1 MQNEL
6 EGMVES
12 MGEKSEQK
20 REYIL
25 KKAREVFAKK
35 GFRDVT
41 MKDIVEACE
50 ISRGGLYLYFGSTEE
65 IFKEIL
71 TQDLENEGEDLA
83 SDLGQDATMAE
94 LLMLF
99 LKEQK
104 KIILRKKQDIT
115 IATYEFLFANK
126 AEKKTTQMIRSQFE
140 TGIMVLN
147 KILEEGV
154 RREEFF
160 CENTQAE
167 ATNMMYV
174 LEGMKICAKT
184 FGISE
189 GKVDQELLYLVS
201 GLVME
206 EE

>member
-1 MQNEL
+1 
-6 EGMVES
+6 

-25 KKAREVFAKK
+25 RQAKGVFAKK

-50 ISRGGLYLYFGSTEE
+50 ISRGGLYMYFGSTEE

-71 TQDLENEGEDLA
+71 LSELENEGDDITDHLNED
-83 SDLGQDATMAE
+83 STMTDI
-94 LLMLF
+94 LMLF

-115 IATYEFLFANK
+115 IATYEYLFAHK
-126 AEKKTTQMIRSQFE
+126 PEKKSDNVAYNQFE
-140 TGIMVLN
+140 KGIQVLTR
-147 KILEEGV
+147 ILEEGIA
-154 RREEFF
+154 REEFYL
-160 CENTQAE
+160 EDAKAE
-167 ATNMMYV
+167 ATNIMYV
-174 LEGMKICAKT
+174 LEGMKVCAKT
-184 FGISE
+184 FGVSE
-189 GKVDQELLYLVS
+189 SKVDQELLYLVS
-201 GLVME
+201 GLIIE

>member
-1 MQNEL
+1 
-6 EGMVES
+6 

-25 KKAREVFAKK
+25 KQAREVFAKK

-71 TQDLENEGEDLA
+71 LSEMDTDEEEVTENLTKD
-83 SDLGQDATMAE
+83 STMADI
-94 LLMLF
+94 LMLF

-104 KIILRKKQDIT
+104 KIILKKKQDIT
-115 IATYEFLFANK
+115 IATYEYMFAHK
-126 AEKKTTQMIRSQFE
+126 PEKKSDNVVRSQFE
-140 TGIMVLN
+140 TGIMVLT

-154 RREEFF
+154 RREEFY
-160 CENTQAE
+160 CENPKAE
-167 ATNMMYV
+167 ATNIMYV
-174 LEGMKICAKT
+174 LEGMKICART
-184 FGISE
+184 FGLSE
-189 GKVDQELLYLVS
+189 SKVDQELLYLVS
-201 GLVME
+201 GLIIE

>member
-1 MQNEL
+1 
-6 EGMVES
+6 

-20 REYIL
+20 REHIL
-25 KKAREVFAKK
+25 KQAKEVFAKK

-71 TQDLENEGEDLA
+71 MSELENDGEDITNHLTKD
-83 SDLGQDATMAE
+83 STMADI
-94 LLMLF
+94 LMLF

-115 IATYEFLFANK
+115 IATYEYLFAHK
-126 AEKKTTQMIRSQFE
+126 PEKKSDNVIRNQFE
-140 TGIMVLN
+140 AGIIVLT

-154 RREEFF
+154 RREEFY
-160 CENTQAE
+160 CENAKAE
-167 ATNMMYV
+167 AANIMYV

-184 FGISE
+184 FGLSE
-189 GKVDQELLYLVS
+189 SKVDQELLYIVS

-206 EE
+206 EDDGQ

>member
-1 MQNEL
+1 
-6 EGMVES
+6 MVGS

-71 TQDLENEGEDLA
+71 AQDLENDGEDLTA
-83 SDLGQDATMAE
+83 DLGQDATMAE

-126 AEKKTTQMIRSQFE
+126 EDKKMATEEYRKQIAV
-140 TGIMVLN
+140 GIANAIDAYLS
-147 KILEEGV
+147 
-154 RREEFF
+154 
-160 CENTQAE
+160 
-167 ATNMMYV
+167 
-174 LEGMKICAKT
+174 
-184 FGISE
+184 ISKE
-189 GKVDQELLYLVS
+189 IKVVK
-201 GLVME
+201 
-206 EE
+206 

>member
-1 MQNEL
+1 
-6 EGMVES
+6 

-35 GFRDVT
+35 GFREVT

-71 TQDLENEGEDLA
+71 TTELNNDGEETALNL
-83 SDLGQDATMAE
+83 SQDATMTE
-94 LLMLF
+94 FLMLF

-104 KIILRKKQDIT
+104 KMILRKKGDIT

-126 AEKKTTQMIRSQFE
+126 EDKNSARIMKSQFE
-140 TGIMVLN
+140 KGIVVLN

-154 RREEFF
+154 ERGEFY
-160 CENTQAE
+160 CENTKAE
-167 ATNMMYV
+167 ATNIMFV

-189 GKVDQELLYLVS
+189 SKVDQELLYLVS

>member
-1 MQNEL
+1 
-6 EGMVES
+6 MVES

-25 KKAREVFAKK
+25 KKAKEVFAKK

-41 MKDIVEACE
+41 MKDIVDACE

-71 TQDLENEGEDLA
+71 AEDLENDGEELTGDL
-83 SDLGQDATMAE
+83 SQDATMAE
-94 LLMLF
+94 ILMLF

-104 KIILRKKQDIT
+104 KIILRKKQDIS

-126 AEKKTTQMIRSQFE
+126 EEKKTAKMIRGQFE

-154 RREEFF
+154 NREEFY

-167 ATNMMYV
+167 ATNIMYV

-184 FGISE
+184 FGVSE

>member
-1 MQNEL
+1 
-6 EGMVES
+6 MVEA

-71 TQDLENEGEDLA
+71 TQDLENDGEELTGDL
-83 SDLGQDATMAE
+83 SQDATMAE

-126 AEKKTTQMIRSQFE
+126 EDKKTAKMIRGQFE

-154 RREEFF
+154 SREEFY

-167 ATNMMYV
+167 ATNIMYV

-184 FGISE
+184 FGLSE

>member
-1 MQNEL
+1 
-6 EGMVES
+6 

-25 KKAREVFAKK
+25 RQAKGVFAKK

-71 TQDLENEGEDLA
+71 LSELEDEGEDITGHLTED
-83 SDLGQDATMAE
+83 STMTDI
-94 LLMLF
+94 LMLF

-115 IATYEFLFANK
+115 IATYEYLFAHK
-126 AEKKTTQMIRSQFE
+126 PEKKSDNVAYTDSVDNLSYVKH
-140 TGIMVLN
+140 VLDA
-147 KILEEGV
+147 
-154 RREEFF
+154 RH
-160 CENTQAE
+160 
-167 ATNMMYV
+167 
-174 LEGMKICAKT
+174 
-184 FGISE
+184 SE
-189 GKVDQELLYLVS
+189 MQRIK
-201 GLVME
+201 ME
-206 EE
+206 

>member
-1 MQNEL
+1 
-6 EGMVES
+6 

-25 KKAREVFAKK
+25 RQAKGVFAKK

-71 TQDLENEGEDLA
+71 LSELENEGDDITDHLNED
-83 SDLGQDATMAE
+83 STMTDI
-94 LLMLF
+94 LMLF

-115 IATYEFLFANK
+115 IATYEYLFAHK
-126 AEKKTTQMIRSQFE
+126 PEKKSDNVVYNQFE
-140 TGIMVLN
+140 KGIQVLTR
-147 KILEEGV
+147 ILEEGIA
-154 RREEFF
+154 REEFYL
-160 CENTQAE
+160 EDTKAE
-167 ATNMMYV
+167 ATNIMYV
-174 LEGMKICAKT
+174 LEGMKVCAKT
-184 FGISE
+184 FGVSE
-189 GKVDQELLYLVS
+189 SKVDQELLYLVS
-201 GLVME
+201 GLIIE

>member
-1 MQNEL
+1 
-6 EGMVES
+6 

-25 KKAREVFAKK
+25 KQAKEVFARK

-50 ISRGGLYLYFGSTEE
+50 ISRGGLYLYFASTEE

-71 TQDLENEGEDLA
+71 LSEMENGGEDITSQLTEE
-83 SDLGQDATMAE
+83 STMADI
-94 LLMLF
+94 LMLF

-104 KIILRKKQDIT
+104 KIILKKRQDIT
-115 IATYEFLFANK
+115 IATYEYLFAHK
-126 AEKKTTQMIRSQFE
+126 PEKKSDNMVRSQFE
-140 TGIMVLN
+140 TGIMVLT
-147 KILEEGV
+147 KILEEGM
-154 RREEFF
+154 RREEFYF
-160 CENTQAE
+160 ENAKAE
-167 ATNMMYV
+167 ATNIMYV

-184 FGISE
+184 MGLSE
-189 GKVDQELLYLVS
+189 SKVDQELLYLVS
-201 GLVME
+201 GLVIE

>member
-1 MQNEL
+1 
-6 EGMVES
+6 

-20 REYIL
+20 RDYIL
-25 KKAREVFAKK
+25 KQAKEVFAKK

-71 TQDLENEGEDLA
+71 LSEIENDGEDITSYLTKD
-83 SDLGQDATMAE
+83 STMADI
-94 LLMLF
+94 LMLF

-104 KIILRKKQDIT
+104 KMILRKKQDIT
-115 IATYEFLFANK
+115 IATYEYLFAHRP
-126 AEKKTTQMIRSQFE
+126 EKKSDNVVRNQFE
-140 TGIMVLN
+140 AGIMVLT

-154 RREEFF
+154 RREEFY
-160 CENTQAE
+160 CENAKAE
-167 ATNMMYV
+167 AANIMYV

-184 FGISE
+184 FGLSE
-189 GKVDQELLYLVS
+189 SKVDQELLYIIS

>member
-1 MQNEL
+1 
-6 EGMVES
+6 

-25 KKAREVFAKK
+25 KKAKEVFAKK

-41 MKDIVEACE
+41 MKDIVDACE

-71 TQDLENEGEDLA
+71 AQDLENDGEELTGDL
-83 SDLGQDATMAE
+83 SQDATMAE

-104 KIILRKKQDIT
+104 KIILRKKQDIS

-126 AEKKTTQMIRSQFE
+126 EEKKTAKMIRGQFE

-154 RREEFF
+154 SREEFY

-167 ATNMMYV
+167 ATNIMYV

-184 FGISE
+184 FGLSE

>member
-1 MQNEL
+1 
-6 EGMVES
+6 

-35 GFRDVT
+35 GFREVT

-71 TQDLENEGEDLA
+71 TTELNNDGEEIALNL
-83 SDLGQDATMAE
+83 SQDATMTDF
-94 LLMLF
+94 LMLF

-104 KIILRKKQDIT
+104 KMILRKKGDIT

-126 AEKKTTQMIRSQFE
+126 EEKSSARVMKTQFE
-140 TGIMVLN
+140 KGIVVLN

-154 RREEFF
+154 ERGEFY
-160 CENTQAE
+160 CENTKAE
-167 ATNMMYV
+167 ATNIMYV

-189 GKVDQELLYLVS
+189 SKVDQELLYLVS

>member
-1 MQNEL
+1 
-6 EGMVES
+6 MVGS

-41 MKDIVEACE
+41 MKDIVDACE

-71 TQDLENEGEDLA
+71 AQDLENDGEELTGGL
-83 SDLGQDATMAE
+83 SQDATMAE

-104 KIILRKKQDIT
+104 KIILRKKQDIS

-126 AEKKTTQMIRSQFE
+126 EEKKTAKMIRGQFE

-154 RREEFF
+154 SREEFY

-167 ATNMMYV
+167 ATNIMYV

-184 FGISE
+184 FGLSE

>member
-1 MQNEL
+1 
-6 EGMVES
+6 

-25 KKAREVFAKK
+25 KQAKEVFAKK

-71 TQDLENEGEDLA
+71 MSELENEGDDVTGCVTED
-83 SDLGQDATMAE
+83 STMADI
-94 LLMLF
+94 LMLF

-115 IATYEFLFANK
+115 IATYEYLFAHKPQQKNQNV
-126 AEKKTTQMIRSQFE
+126 AYNQFE
-140 TGIMVLN
+140 AGVMVLT

-154 RREEFF
+154 RREEFY
-160 CENTQAE
+160 CENAE
-167 ATNMMYV
+167 AEAANIMYI
-174 LEGMKICAKT
+174 LEGMKICSKT
-184 FGISE
+184 FGVSE
-189 GKVDQELLYLVS
+189 RNVDRELLYIVS

-206 EE
+206 EDDGQ

>member
-1 MQNEL
+1 
-6 EGMVES
+6 

-41 MKDIVEACE
+41 MKEIVEACE

-71 TQDLENEGEDLA
+71 KQDLENDGEDLTG
-83 SDLGQDATMAE
+83 DLGQDATMAE

-104 KIILRKKQDIT
+104 KIILRKKQDIA

-126 AEKKTTQMIRSQFE
+126 AEKKAAQMIRSQFE

-154 RREEFF
+154 RREEFY
-160 CENTQAE
+160 CENAKAE

-189 GKVDQELLYLVS
+189 SKVDQELLYLVS

>member
-1 MQNEL
+1 
-6 EGMVES
+6 

-25 KKAREVFAKK
+25 KKAKEVFAKK

-41 MKDIVEACE
+41 MKDIVDACE

-71 TQDLENEGEDLA
+71 AQDLENDGEELTGDL
-83 SDLGQDATMAE
+83 SQDATMAE
-94 LLMLF
+94 ILMLF

-104 KIILRKKQDIT
+104 KIILRKKQDIS

-126 AEKKTTQMIRSQFE
+126 EEKKTAKMIRGQFE

-154 RREEFF
+154 SREEFY
-160 CENTQAE
+160 CENTHAE
-167 ATNMMYV
+167 ATNIMYV

-184 FGISE
+184 FGLSE

>member
-1 MQNEL
+1 
-6 EGMVES
+6 

-25 KKAREVFAKK
+25 KKAKEVFARK

-41 MKDIVEACE
+41 MKDVVEACD

-65 IFKEIL
+65 IFEEIL
-71 TQDLENEGEDLA
+71 KSELESGGEE
-83 SDLGQDATMAE
+83 SPSQNSTMTE

-115 IATYEFLFANK
+115 IATYEYLFAHK
-126 AEKKTTQMIRSQFE
+126 EQKKKENIVYTQFE
-140 TGIMVLN
+140 TGIMVLT
-147 KILEEGV
+147 KILEEGF
-154 RREEFF
+154 RRGEFYF
-160 CENTQAE
+160 ENAEAE

-174 LEGMKICAKT
+174 LEGMKICSKT
-184 FGISE
+184 FGLSE
-189 GKVDQELLYLVS
+189 NKVDQELLYLVS
-201 GLVME
+201 GIVME

>member
-1 MQNEL
+1 
-6 EGMVES
+6 

-41 MKDIVEACE
+41 MKDIVEACD

-71 TQDLENEGEDLA
+71 KQDLENDGEDLA
-83 SDLGQDATMAE
+83 GNLGEDATMAE

-126 AEKKTTQMIRSQFE
+126 AEKNTTQMIRNQFE
-140 TGIMVLN
+140 TGIMVLQ

-154 RREEFF
+154 RREEFY

-206 EE
+206 E

>member
-1 MQNEL
+1 
-6 EGMVES
+6 MVEA

-71 TQDLENEGEDLA
+71 TQDLENDGEELTGDL
-83 SDLGQDATMAE
+83 SQDATMAE

-126 AEKKTTQMIRSQFE
+126 EDKKTAKMIRGQFE

-154 RREEFF
+154 KREEFY

>member
-1 MQNEL
+1 
-6 EGMVES
+6 

-50 ISRGGLYLYFGSTEE
+50 ISRGGLYLYFGSTEQ

-71 TQDLENEGEDLA
+71 AQDLENDGEDLTA
-83 SDLGQDATMAE
+83 DLGQDATMAE

-104 KIILRKKQDIT
+104 KKGDR
-115 IATYEFLFANK
+115 
-126 AEKKTTQMIRSQFE
+126 
-140 TGIMVLN
+140 
-147 KILEEGV
+147 
-154 RREEFF
+154 
-160 CENTQAE
+160 
-167 ATNMMYV
+167 
-174 LEGMKICAKT
+174 
-184 FGISE
+184 
-189 GKVDQELLYLVS
+189 
-201 GLVME
+201 
-206 EE
+206 

>member
-1 MQNEL
+1 
-6 EGMVES
+6 

-20 REYIL
+20 REHIL
-25 KKAREVFAKK
+25 KKAKDVFARK
-35 GFRDVT
+35 GFRNVT

-71 TQDLENEGEDLA
+71 LSELEEGGEDITEHLTQD
-83 SDLGQDATMAE
+83 STMADI
-94 LLMLF
+94 LMLF

-115 IATYEFLFANK
+115 IATYEYLFAHK
-126 AEKKTTQMIRSQFE
+126 PEKKADNVVRSQFE
-140 TGIMVLN
+140 AGIMVLAR
-147 KILEEGV
+147 ILEEGV
-154 RREEFF
+154 KREEFY
-160 CENTQAE
+160 CENAKAE
-167 ATNMMYV
+167 AANIMYV
-174 LEGMKICAKT
+174 LEGMKICART
-184 FGISE
+184 FGLSE
-189 GKVDQELLYLVS
+189 SKVDQELLYIVS

>member
-1 MQNEL
+1 
-6 EGMVES
+6 

-25 KKAREVFAKK
+25 KQARKVFAEK

-71 TQDLENEGEDLA
+71 LSE
-83 SDLGQDATMAE
+83 QDAEGSTMADI
-94 LLMLF
+94 LMLF

-104 KIILRKKQDIT
+104 KIILKKKQDIT
-115 IATYEFLFANK
+115 IATYEYLFAHK
-126 AEKKTTQMIRSQFE
+126 PEKKANNVVRSQFE
-140 TGIMVLN
+140 TGIMVLT
-147 KILEEGV
+147 KILEEGME
-154 RREEFF
+154 RGELY
-160 CENTQAE
+160 CDNPKAE

-184 FGISE
+184 FGLSE
-189 GKVDQELLYLVS
+189 SKVDQELLYLVS
-201 GLVME
+201 GLVVE

>member
-1 MQNEL
+1 
-6 EGMVES
+6 

-71 TQDLENEGEDLA
+71 AQDLENDGEELTGGL
-83 SDLGQDATMAE
+83 SQDATMAE

-104 KIILRKKQDIT
+104 KIILRKKQDIS

-126 AEKKTTQMIRSQFE
+126 EEKKTAKMIRGQFE

-154 RREEFF
+154 SREEFY

-167 ATNMMYV
+167 ATNIMYV

-184 FGISE
+184 FGLSE

>member
-1 MQNEL
+1 
-6 EGMVES
+6 

-25 KKAREVFAKK
+25 KQAKDVFAKK

-65 IFKEIL
+65 IFREIL
-71 TQDLENEGEDLA
+71 QSELEEGGEDITTHL
-83 SDLGQDATMAE
+83 SKDSTMADI
-94 LLMLF
+94 LMLF

-115 IATYEFLFANK
+115 IAAYEYLFAHRT
-126 AEKKTTQMIRSQFE
+126 EKKTDNIIRSQFE
-140 TGIMVLN
+140 AGIMVLT

-154 RREEFF
+154 KREEFY
-160 CENTQAE
+160 CENAKAE
-167 ATNMMYV
+167 ATNIMYV

-184 FGISE
+184 FGLSE
-189 GKVDQELLYLVS
+189 SKVDQELLYIVS

>member
-1 MQNEL
+1 
-6 EGMVES
+6 

-25 KKAREVFAKK
+25 KQAKEVFAAK
-35 GFRDVT
+35 GYRDVT

-50 ISRGGLYLYFGSTEE
+50 ISRGGLYLYFGNTEE

-71 TQDLENEGEDLA
+71 LSEMESDEGDITNHLTK
-83 SDLGQDATMAE
+83 SSTMADI
-94 LLMLF
+94 LMLF

-104 KIILRKKQDIT
+104 KIILRKKQDIA
-115 IATYEFLFANK
+115 IATYEYQFAHK
-126 AEKKTTQMIRSQFE
+126 TEKKTDNLVRDQFE
-140 TGIMVLN
+140 TGIMVLT
-147 KILEEGV
+147 KILEEGAK
-154 RREEFF
+154 RGEFY
-160 CENTQAE
+160 CENAKAE
-167 ATNMMYV
+167 AANIMYA

-184 FGISE
+184 FGLSE
-189 GKVDQELLYLVS
+189 SKVDRELLYIVS